1 VLQVER
7 RRGGERKGGE
17 GGAGE
22 GDNKLTFSVNTEHK
36 VHDALNRWN
45 PFQALDQLNPT
56 AT

>member
-22 GDNKLTFSVNTEHK
+22 GDKLTFSVNTEHK